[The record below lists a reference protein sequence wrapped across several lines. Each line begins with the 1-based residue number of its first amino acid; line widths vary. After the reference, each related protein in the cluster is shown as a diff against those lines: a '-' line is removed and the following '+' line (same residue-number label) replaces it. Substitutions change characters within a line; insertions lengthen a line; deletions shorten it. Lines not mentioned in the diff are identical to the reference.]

1 MKIYTVRGYQS
12 YLKHINDVGDEYSE
26 HLRLWTNLDLSMRH
40 HFMCRVILIL
50 HNKMFNLNVISSIA
64 KAFQISIGEKDWFV
78 QKLI

>member
-1 MKIYTVRGYQS
+1 
-12 YLKHINDVGDEYSE
+12 
-26 HLRLWTNLDLSMRH
+26 
-40 HFMCRVILIL
+40 MCRVILIL